1 MTVNMPDIPSDI
13 FYKFNGVKF
22 NDDIHKYY
30 VNGKELTS
38 VTTIIGMF
46 ENGFDEDYW
55 SENKSQEYGISK
67 NRVLFGWDYIN
78 KKATTK
84 GSIVHNYAE
93 NLFDNKIF
101 PYPKDLVLNTIGFD
115 PVYKDFLKEKSLVD
129 KFYNDSFN
137 KLIPIK
143 TELVVYDE
151 ELGIGGMVDL
161 LVYNVTAGEFQI
173 WDWKTNKKLTM
184 ESEHHFKGCLSDLEE
199 CHHEIYSLQ
208 LSSYK
213 YIIEKNTKMKLG
225 NSYLVWINEKNDDY
239 KILEAK
245 NRIEHA
251 SKMMKT
257 YSLGL
262 VA

>member
-22 NDDIHKYY
+22 DDDIHKYY
-30 VNGKELTS
+30 VNGRELTS

-46 ENGFDEDYW
+46 ENGFEEDYW
-55 SENKSQEYGISK
+55 SEKKAEEYGISK
-67 NRVLFGWDYIN
+67 KKVLFGWDFIN

-93 NLFDNKIF
+93 NLFDNKFF
-101 PYPKDLVLNTIGFD
+101 PYPEDMVIKNIGYD
-115 PVYKDFLKEKSLVD
+115 PVYEDFLKEKVLVD
-129 KFYNDSFN
+129 KFYNDCFN

-173 WDWKTNKKLTM
+173 WDYKTNKELTRK
-184 ESEHHFKGCLSDLEE
+184 SDHHFKGCLSDLEE

-225 NSYLVWINEKNDDY
+225 KSYLVWINEKNDNY
-239 KILEAK
+239 EIVEAK
-245 NRIEHA
+245 DRVEHA
-251 SKMMKT
+251 TKMMKM